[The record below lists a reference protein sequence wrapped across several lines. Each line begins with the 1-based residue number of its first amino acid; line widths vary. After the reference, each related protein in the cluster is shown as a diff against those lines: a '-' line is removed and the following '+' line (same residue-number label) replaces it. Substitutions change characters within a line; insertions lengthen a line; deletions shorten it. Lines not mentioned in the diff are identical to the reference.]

1 MGRKRERVLT
11 ATARFLQITE
21 IACESYIVQSA
32 IRTLSPI
39 LKMTPPAARSASTW
53 LMSKPYLLLSLTSL
67 FWAGNVVL
75 GRFVAGKI
83 PPMTLSFIRWS
94 AAFLIVLPFAWKYLA
109 KDWPAIRN
117 QLGLMVA
124 LSFTGIAT
132 FNCLGYW
139 SLQYTQAL
147 NALLLQSSGPLFVAL
162 FALVLF
168 GIRLTLAQA
177 IGIVISMTG
186 VFVILLRGDIETLS
200 SIQFNKGDIGYT
212 LALVIF
218 GLYSALAAKRPL
230 IHPLSFLAF
239 TTGCGALFIIPL
251 IAWEIGNGEYMTV
264 SATTMAALVYV
275 AIFPSTLAYLFFNR
289 GIELIGPNR
298 AAPFF
303 HLIPVFGSVLA
314 IVFLG
319 ERPQLF
325 HVVGYAL
332 VLAGVFIAA
341 RRASAASS
349 GNPVEPAPP
358 T

>member
-1 MGRKRERVLT
+1 
-11 ATARFLQITE
+11 
-21 IACESYIVQSA
+21 
-32 IRTLSPI
+32 
-39 LKMTPPAARSASTW
+39 
-53 LMSKPYLLLSLTSL
+53 MSKPYLLLSLTSL

-117 QLGLMVA
+117 QLGLMVV
-124 LSFTGIAT
+124 LSVTGIAV

-147 NALLLQSSGPLFVAL
+147 NALLLQSTGPLFVAL

-168 GIRLTLAQA
+168 GIRLTLAQT
-177 IGIVISMTG
+177 IGIVISMIG
-186 VFVILLRGDIETLS
+186 VLVILLRGDVETLS

-212 LALVIF
+212 LALAIF

-251 IAWEIGNGEYMTV
+251 IAWEIHNGQFMTV

-289 GIELIGPNR
+289 GIFPFDTGVRLCAGDRVPGRTAAAVSCRRLRAGTGGGFHRRAPRFRRKQWKSGRAR
-298 AAPFF
+298 AAD
-303 HLIPVFGSVLA
+303 VG
-314 IVFLG
+314 
-319 ERPQLF
+319 LF
-325 HVVGYAL
+325 AM
-332 VLAGVFIAA
+332 
-341 RRASAASS
+341 
-349 GNPVEPAPP
+349 
-358 T
+358 